1 MYIIERT
8 AWCFIIRHTFAMD
21 VCTAVVGFFVA
32 YTLLR
37 VLVDM
42 HHTAHLPIDEE
53 WALKHVA
60 NGAAA
65 RRRAW
70 ILSLLVSAVL
80 SYEGA
85 LRALPAALTE
95 PNFAALAL
103 GDLPAA
109 RATCDIF
116 IGFCA
121 LELVLAQ
128 WEYPTELRVLEGW
141 SHHVFYIALLVA
153 LRVTGHANGF
163 WVWVWCEL
171 PTLVLSVGH
180 VMPAYKRP
188 RLFRAL
194 FWVLRVCL
202 FDALLLR
209 FYLGCDRGDL
219 WWTLPPGVL
228 IAGVHAWWGWKQLLP
243 PPRPQRLD

>member
-80 SYEGA
+80 FTPSVQWA
-85 LRALPAALTE
+85 H
-95 PNFAALAL
+95 
-103 GDLPAA
+103 
-109 RATCDIF
+109 
-116 IGFCA
+116 
-121 LELVLAQ
+121 LV
-128 WEYPTELRVLEGW
+128 
-141 SHHVFYIALLVA
+141 
-153 LRVTGHANGF
+153 
-163 WVWVWCEL
+163 
-171 PTLVLSVGH
+171 
-180 VMPAYKRP
+180 KR
-188 RLFRAL
+188 
-194 FWVLRVCL
+194 
-202 FDALLLR
+202 
-209 FYLGCDRGDL
+209 
-219 WWTLPPGVL
+219 
-228 IAGVHAWWGWKQLLP
+228 
-243 PPRPQRLD
+243 